1 MKAYSCLVP
10 LLHHH
15 TTCLILTVRRC
26 LLLMLHTPPLTAPSP
41 HIHVNVL
48 QVYEFR
54 QYQLDPGYGSVP
66 KLVAAFA
73 DG

>member
-1 MKAYSCLVP
+1 V
-10 LLHHH
+10 
-15 TTCLILTVRRC
+15 
-26 LLLMLHTPPLTAPSP
+26 LLLLLLLLLRHTIT
-41 HIHVNVL
+41 

-66 KLVAAFA
+66 KLVSAFA